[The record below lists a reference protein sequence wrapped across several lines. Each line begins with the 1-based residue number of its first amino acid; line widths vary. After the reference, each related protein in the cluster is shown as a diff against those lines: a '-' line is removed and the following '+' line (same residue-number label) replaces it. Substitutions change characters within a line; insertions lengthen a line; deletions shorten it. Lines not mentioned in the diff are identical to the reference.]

1 VKNRVVLIV
10 DDDPSIHRWLTRLLE
25 LLGYVVMTAKDRR
38 AAEVVLTAAR
48 IDAVILDLRL
58 GDDSGL
64 DVLDFVRSR
73 AETKPM
79 PVLMLTGSTG
89 MTEDERESIRRQ
101 GARLFFK
108 PAAASEIHAALS
120 TALEAVH

>member
-1 VKNRVVLIV
+1 MKNRVVLIV

-25 LLGYVVMTAKDRR
+25 VLGYVVMTAKDRR

-73 AETKPM
+73 ADLAPL
-79 PVLMLTGSTG
+79 PVLMLTGSAC
-89 MTEDERESIRRQ
+89 MTETERNSIRRQ
-101 GARLFFK
+101 GARLFHK
-108 PAAASEIHAALS
+108 PAAASEIHAAL
-120 TALEAVH
+120 TRALDSVH

>member
-1 VKNRVVLIV
+1 MKNRVVLIV

-25 LLGYVVMTAKDRR
+25 VLGYVVMTAKDRR

-73 AETKPM
+73 AELAPL
-79 PVLMLTGSTG
+79 PVLMLTGSNY
-89 MTEDERESIRRQ
+89 MTETERASIQKQ

-108 PAAASEIHAALS
+108 PAAASEIHAAL
-120 TALEAVH
+120 THALDSVH